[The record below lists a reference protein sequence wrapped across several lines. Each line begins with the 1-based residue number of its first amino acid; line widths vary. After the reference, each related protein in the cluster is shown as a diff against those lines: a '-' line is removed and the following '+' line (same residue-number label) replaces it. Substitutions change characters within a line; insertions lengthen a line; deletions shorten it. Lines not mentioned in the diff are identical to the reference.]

1 MSGPPPSTC
10 QASGATKKI
19 TTTTPLNT
27 RSPAFLSLAHNFN
40 PPTPP
45 RIPQA
50 SRYANMSEGE
60 IEVEAVT
67 GYEVLPKE
75 YIQELG
81 STKLFSTSNRSRR
94 IEARPAGIGC

>member
-1 MSGPPPSTC
+1 
-10 QASGATKKI
+10 
-19 TTTTPLNT
+19 
-27 RSPAFLSLAHNFN
+27 
-40 PPTPP
+40 
-45 RIPQA
+45 
-50 SRYANMSEGE
+50 MSEGE

>member
-1 MSGPPPSTC
+1 
-10 QASGATKKI
+10 
-19 TTTTPLNT
+19 
-27 RSPAFLSLAHNFN
+27 
-40 PPTPP
+40 
-45 RIPQA
+45 
-50 SRYANMSEGE
+50 MSEGE

-94 IEARPAGIGC
+94 SENRGSTRGNWLLTTLTDRWSYDDVEIRDISLT